1 MTVSSEDIKIKNI
14 GQNHILY
21 DAKLI
26 ENPDALL
33 FNPDPISSESS
44 KVAIGRAE
52 ARFFSHQSRDGL
64 INLVLKKYLRGGMVA
79 SLLDDRYFGIKHEHT
94 RSFKEWR
101 LLHQLQV
108 LKLPA
113 PVPVAASATR
123 SGLFFR
129 ASLITQEIPNAE
141 TLADQLMREGLSESV
156 WQDVG
161 RCIRLFHN
169 NDVYHAD
176 LNARN
181 ILLSQGKV
189 YLIDFDK
196 GAFRYMGDSWKASN
210 LARLKRSLLK
220 FKSLNHTFYFDENN
234 WKRLV
239 QGYSEG

>member
-33 FNPDPISSESS
+33 FNPDPILPESS
-44 KVAIGRAE
+44 KVAIGRGE
-52 ARFFSHQSRDGL
+52 ARFFSHQGL
-64 INLVLKKYLRGGMVA
+64 NLVLKQYLRGGMVA
-79 SLLDDRYFGIKHEHT
+79 SLLGDRYFGIKHEHT

-101 LLHQLQV
+101 LLHKLQT

-113 PVPVAASATR
+113 PVPVAASAER

-129 ASLITQEIPNAE
+129 AALITQEIANAQ
-141 TLADQLMREGLSESV
+141 TLADQLMLEDLAESL

-161 RCIRLFHN
+161 RCIRQFHN

-181 ILLSQGKV
+181 ILLSQNNV

-196 GAFRYMGDSWKASN
+196 GAFRYLGDSWKASN

-220 FKSLNHTFYFDENN
+220 FKSLNQIFYFDEAN
-234 WKRLV
+234 WKQLL
-239 QGYSEG
+239 QGYSEV